1 METGDTKFGTNVSN
15 EISLNSTLSELSK
28 ENKQGVG
35 GGGCS
40 TITPVTQIRLF
51 SRFENMI
58 KYWYSD
64 SIGVSLQSAFPFE
77 VISSEWLIA
86 SLKWKSVITK
96 KDPKL

>member
-35 GGGCS
+35 GCS

-58 KYWYSD
+58 KY
-64 SIGVSLQSAFPFE
+64 
-77 VISSEWLIA
+77 
-86 SLKWKSVITK
+86 
-96 KDPKL
+96 

>member
-35 GGGCS
+35 GGVCS

-58 KYWYSD
+58 KY
-64 SIGVSLQSAFPFE
+64 
-77 VISSEWLIA
+77 
-86 SLKWKSVITK
+86 
-96 KDPKL
+96 

>member
-35 GGGCS
+35 GGCS

-51 SRFENMI
+51 SHFENMI
-58 KYWYSD
+58 KY
-64 SIGVSLQSAFPFE
+64 
-77 VISSEWLIA
+77 
-86 SLKWKSVITK
+86 
-96 KDPKL
+96 